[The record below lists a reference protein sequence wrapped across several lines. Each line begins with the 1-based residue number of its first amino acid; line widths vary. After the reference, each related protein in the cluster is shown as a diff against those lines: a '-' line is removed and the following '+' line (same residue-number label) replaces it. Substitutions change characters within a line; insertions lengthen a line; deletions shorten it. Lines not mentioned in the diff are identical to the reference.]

1 MRDKKREVKARKME
15 LEIWETKC
23 SALHQKIKSET
34 KKGNPTDEIEAR
46 LAALLP
52 EAEAD
57 KIFKEIRAELTS
69 LLDNTI
75 KCQEQP
81 HDHNTWLDY
90 AAGLLLSIE
99 TLSASADEMDRV
111 GVIGAE
117 QWREEAYDALTKN

>member
-1 MRDKKREVKARKME
+1 MGDKKR
-15 LEIWETKC
+15 
-23 SALHQKIKSET
+23 
-34 KKGNPTDEIEAR
+34 
-46 LAALLP
+46 

-111 GVIGAE
+111 GVIGAV
-117 QWREEAYDALTKN
+117 QAYDAHTKN